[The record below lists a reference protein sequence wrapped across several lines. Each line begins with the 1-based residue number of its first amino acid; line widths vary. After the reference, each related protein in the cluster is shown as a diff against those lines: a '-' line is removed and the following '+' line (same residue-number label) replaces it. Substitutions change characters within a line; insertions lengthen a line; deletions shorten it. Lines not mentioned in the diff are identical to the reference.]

1 MRDCERGAGGG
12 NGERVGASMGADTK
26 TNSQLVRAPGG
37 LLERLQ
43 RGVALETLGESSS
56 SLRTEAVV
64 RETASMGAE
73 VGAESVNGR

>member
-1 MRDCERGAGGG
+1 
-12 NGERVGASMGADTK
+12 MGADTK

-43 RGVALETLGESSS
+43 RGVALETLGKSSS
-56 SLRTEAVV
+56 SLRTEAVG

-73 VGAESVNGR
+73 VGAESVNGFMRKETKETSVNGR